1 MQVRVR
7 IDSLLTPSPE
17 RLFLTPRI
25 LRLTRT
31 DEPSDPTPRNF
42 SVQRLQEATDQ
53 ISMSPEQRKLL
64 KQLYRLREDEQAYEE
79 GGKGKADV
87 PKMHHGQD

>member
-1 MQVRVR
+1 MQVRN
-7 IDSLLTPSPE
+7 DSLLIPLPE
-17 RLFLTPRI
+17 RLVLTPRI

-31 DEPSDPTPRNF
+31 DDLNDPAPRNF

-53 ISMSPEQRKLL
+53 IDMSPEQRKLL

-79 GGKGKADV
+79 GEKGNRCT
-87 PKMHHGQD
+87 